1 MLLYYIIYVLLI
13 VIVSSV
19 TITITTII
27 IITII
32 TIVIVI
38 VIVKSSIG
46 NALNIPPLLAYN
58 SCYNLLPLP
67 LLFTILY
74 NIVDCSSSS
83 II

>member
-1 MLLYYIIYVLLI
+1 MLLI

-19 TITITTII
+19 TITTII

-32 TIVIVI
+32 TIVIVIVI